1 MEKVSDVDLDT
12 NAKLLDWSKKKFQSK
27 VNEKISG
34 DIALTQVALV
44 TKVEDVKKVLENIIS
59 FYTKLCNPK
68 LFTQETRSHILSL
81 ES

>member
-12 NAKLLDWSKKKFQSK
+12 NEKLLEWSEKKLQSK
-27 VNEKISG
+27 VNEKISC
-34 DIALTQVALV
+34 DIELTQVTLE
-44 TKVEDVKKVLENIIS
+44 TKVEDVKKVLENI
-59 FYTKLCNPK
+59 FLVYTKLCNPT